1 MNNTIPLCLAGSL
14 TALLISLVLA
24 ALTHLLRT
32 VCAHGAGAR
41 RGAALLRQPQAV
53 MAIVTAVLAD
63 QLGQD
68 AAAIEIASIEKLSGK
83 GNLYETL

>member
-1 MNNTIPLCLAGSL
+1 MNDMITLCLADAL

-24 ALTHLLRT
+24 ALTRLMHT
-32 VCAHGAGAR
+32 VCVRGVGAR

-68 AAAIEIASIEKLSGK
+68 AAAIEITSVEKLSAK